1 MSRHRRRRRPDRVED
16 AQRHRGGVRHPAPQG
31 TVPIAP
37 KAVACGWS
45 PGALSGSRE
54 DRTVPHLLT
63 ANSNGRKPMGAWVL
77 AGVVEVVFGHWCT
90 YGVIQGGDPSTV
102 IQCVAFRLA
111 MALTVLMQQ
120 PTRLRESA
128 APGGRGSTGN
138 GIGKLARSSGERA
151 KRNIQYRRY
160 RVRYA

>member
-1 MSRHRRRRRPDRVED
+1 
-16 AQRHRGGVRHPAPQG
+16 
-31 TVPIAP
+31 
-37 KAVACGWS
+37 
-45 PGALSGSRE
+45 
-54 DRTVPHLLT
+54 VPHLLT
-63 ANSNGRKPMGAWVL
+63 ANSNGRKPTGAWVL

-138 GIGKLARSSGERA
+138 GIGKLAREVLGGTSEA
-151 KRNIQYRRY
+151 QYSISTIPRSLRLM
-160 RVRYA
+160 